1 MNGFDH
7 NRVGIF
13 EGDFNP
19 IHNGHV
25 DAVKAFMEQMKL
37 DYIFIV
43 PRFIPNVSAEQR
55 IKLCELAF
63 EGIDG
68 VLISD
73 EEIKGQGNI
82 TLCDI
87 VRSLAADNTRVFVLL
102 GSDEVLDFDKKAD
115 FEKILKLCYPVY
127 ARRENDAIIE
137 KRIVEMLG
145 RYYKEYGVMFRRI
158 LVETRELSSTDVRRA
173 IANGD
178 DVSALVHSDVLQF
191 IEENKLYT
199 D

>member
-19 IHNGHV
+19 IHNGQV
-25 DAVKAFMEQMKL
+25 EAAKAFMEQMKL

-43 PRFIPNVSAEQR
+43 PRHIPDGSAVQR
-55 IKLCELAF
+55 LKMCELAF
-63 EGIDG
+63 DGVDG

-73 EEIKGQGNI
+73 EEIRGQGNI

-87 VRSLAADNTRVFVLL
+87 VCTLTSDNTRVFVLL
-102 GSDEVLDFDKKAD
+102 GSDEVLNFDKKPDFDKM
-115 FEKILKLCYPVY
+115 LKSCYPVY

-137 KRIVEMLG
+137 KRIVETLG

-158 LVETRELSSTDVRRA
+158 LVETREISSTDVRCK
-173 IANGD
+173 IARGED
-178 DVSALVHSDVLQF
+178 ASHLVPASVWQF
-191 IEENKLYT
+191 IKENELYT

>member
-1 MNGFDH
+1 MSSFDH

-19 IHNGHV
+19 IHNGQV
-25 DAVKAFMEQMKL
+25 EAAKAFMEQMKL

-43 PRFIPNVSAEQR
+43 PRHIPDGNEAQR
-55 IKLCELAF
+55 LKMCELAF
-63 EGIDG
+63 DGVDG

-82 TLCDI
+82 TLCDT
-87 VRSLAADNTRVFVLL
+87 VRARANDNTRVFVLL
-102 GSDEVLDFDKKAD
+102 GSDEVLNFDKKPDFDKM
-115 FEKILKLCYPVY
+115 LRLCYPVY

-137 KRIVEMLG
+137 KRIVETLG

-158 LVETRELSSTDVRRA
+158 LVETQEISSTDLRRA
-173 IANGD
+173 IARGED
-178 DVSALVHSDVLQF
+178 ASHLVPTSVWQF
-191 IEENKLYT
+191 IKENELYT